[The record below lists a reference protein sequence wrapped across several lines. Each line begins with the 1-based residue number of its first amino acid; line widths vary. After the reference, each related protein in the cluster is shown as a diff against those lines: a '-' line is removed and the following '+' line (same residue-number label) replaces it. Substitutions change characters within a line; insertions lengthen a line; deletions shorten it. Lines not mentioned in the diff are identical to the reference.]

1 MGECD
6 GRLVMAKYFLT
17 DCMVDAILFQREE
30 LVGMSLEEKMDY
42 VIRETKE
49 RLQIKKG
56 DEITLS
62 ILPTG
67 SILAT
72 IQRYLKA

>member
-1 MGECD
+1 MEERD

-17 DCMVDAILFQREE
+17 DRMVDAILFKGEE

-42 VIRETKE
+42 VTRETKE

-56 DEITLS
+56 EEITLS